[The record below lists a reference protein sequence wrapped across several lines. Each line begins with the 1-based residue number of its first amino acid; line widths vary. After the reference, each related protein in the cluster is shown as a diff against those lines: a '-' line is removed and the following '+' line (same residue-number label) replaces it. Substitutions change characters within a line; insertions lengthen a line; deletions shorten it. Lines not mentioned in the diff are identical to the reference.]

1 MKILPG
7 TSGKVHTGKLM
18 KILLHAVLKHLFILI
33 LSPGLGSNVVKLDRQ
48 IVNPFLKIM
57 QQQTLVLEKCHLL
70 EGRNVPCP
78 CLLRCHFVE
87 QTGGREKGVKDAAWC
102 VICGKRKH

>member
-48 IVNPFLKIM
+48 IVNPFFKIM
-57 QQQTLVLEKCHLL
+57 PHQTLVLEKCHLL